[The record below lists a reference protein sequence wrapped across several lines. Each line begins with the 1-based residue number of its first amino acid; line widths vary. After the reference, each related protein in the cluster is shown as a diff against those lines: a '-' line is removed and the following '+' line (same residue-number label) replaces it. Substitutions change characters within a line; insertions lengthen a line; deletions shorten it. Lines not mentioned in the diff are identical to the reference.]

1 MKAMTRGW
9 KLVMLGLGL
18 AVLVHTQAVRAE
30 EKSGEPKKEEKP
42 KKDVKDM
49 STDELEEA
57 GRCPVCR
64 NEHKLVYHFEVGGKT
79 YHFATRKCQKEFS
92 ENPAKFGVKP
102 DPKKETAKKTDAP
115 PAKEDKKSEDEGGMG
130 GMMGQ

>member
-1 MKAMTRGW
+1 MMTKVRGVW
-9 KLVMLGLGL
+9 LLMALGLSVMLF
-18 AVLVHTQAVRAE
+18 ANSVRSE
-30 EKSGEPKKEEKP
+30 EKKSEEPKKEEKP
-42 KKDVKDM
+42 KKDAKDM
-49 STDELEEA
+49 TAEELEEA

-79 YHFATRKCQKEFS
+79 YHFATRKCYKDFS

-102 DPKKETAKKTDAP
+102 DEKKETAKKEPAKTAP
-115 PAKEDKKSEDEGGMG
+115 PSKEEKTEEAG

>member
-1 MKAMTRGW
+1 MKSVGW
-9 KLVMLGLGL
+9 ALKVALFSLGMAALIG
-18 AVLVHTQAVRAE
+18 ASSARAE
-30 EKSGEPKKEEKP
+30 EKKSEEPKKEEKP

-49 STDELEEA
+49 TADELEEA

-64 NEHKLVYHFEVGGKT
+64 NEHKLVYHFDVGGKT
-79 YHFATRKCQKEFS
+79 YHFATRKCYKEFS

-102 DPKKETAKKTDAP
+102 DEKKETAKKDSGKTAP
-115 PAKEDKKSEDEGGMG
+115 PSKEEKTEDAG